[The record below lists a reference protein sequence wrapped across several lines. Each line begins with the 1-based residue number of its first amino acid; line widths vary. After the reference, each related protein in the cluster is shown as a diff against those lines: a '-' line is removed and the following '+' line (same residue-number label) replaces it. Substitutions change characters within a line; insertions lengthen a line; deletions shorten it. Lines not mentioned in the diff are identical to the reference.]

1 MTRDWAFPPSRI
13 RRATPFIVPPA
24 TAGASGSALDT
35 SHGEP
40 LISLSTTSIPAAQLL
55 VGAGAAF
62 LAGIVNSIAG
72 GGTLLTFPALIAAG
86 LSPIVANATSTVA
99 LLPAALSSMVAYR
112 GELTGASRW
121 ASLFAVPSLVGGA
134 IGAVLLLHTSNAAF
148 DHIVP
153 WLVLG
158 ATALFLTQRV
168 LLRLVRG
175 AAGVA
180 ANDDA
185 LMARTPSLALLAGQL
200 LVGIYGGYF
209 GAGIGILML
218 ASLGLMGFTNIH
230 RMNGLKNWGGF
241 CMNLVAALTFA
252 ASGIVRWPVAL
263 GMAVGSIA
271 GGYVGARAALRVS
284 QEMVRGAVAVVGVLS
299 GIWLLARL

>member
-1 MTRDWAFPPSRI
+1 LGIPAESHPTGHPVYRSPRGGGRI
-13 RRATPFIVPPA
+13 RLRPRH
-24 TAGASGSALDT
+24 

-86 LSPIVANATSTVA
+86 LTPIVANATSTVA

-112 GELTGASRW
+112 GELTGATRW
-121 ASLFAVPSLVGGA
+121 ASLFAVPSLMGGA

-185 LMARTPSLALLAGQL
+185 LMARTPSLALLGGQL

-252 ASGIVRWPVAL
+252 ISGIVRWPVAL
-263 GMAVGSIA
+263 GMALGSIA
-271 GGYVGARAALRVS
+271 GGYIGARAALRVP
-284 QEMVRGAVAVVGVLS
+284 QEIVRGAVAAVGVLS